1 MLQSIKQLYGNNL
14 VASDGE
20 IGHVKDFYFDE
31 KDWAIRYLVVDT
43 GSWLPGRQ
51 VIISPHA
58 LGSLY
63 QSGKG
68 LRLNLTRKQ
77 IANGPLIELH
87 KPLSRQ
93 SEEEYCR
100 YYGWPCYWQGEGLS
114 GKSGFPIL
122 EQPAKPLPSV
132 SAAANGSRST
142 RSDPRLRATLAA
154 GSYGREGTDWMKSDV
169 CDYMIDPQSWAI
181 RQVVIKTGRRLSCKE
196 IGIPADKV
204 EQIAW
209 DKSTMLVS
217 LMKEA
222 MEPSSA
228 LCLAPAGAAD

>member
-20 IGHVKDFYFDE
+20 IGHVKDFYFD
-31 KDWAIRYLVVDT
+31 DQNWAIRYVVADT

-51 VIISPHA
+51 VLISPHA
-58 LGSLY
+58 LNGLS
-63 QSGKG
+63 QAGKV
-68 LRLNLTRKQ
+68 LRVNLTCEQ
-77 IANGPLIELH
+77 IEKSPSIASH
-87 KPLSRQ
+87 KPVSRQ
-93 SEEEYCR
+93 YEEEYYR
-100 YYGWPCYWQGEGLS
+100 YFGWPSYWHGSGLW
-114 GKSGFPIL
+114 GMIDFPVL
-122 EQPAKPLPSV
+122 EQPAKPLQST
-132 SAAANGSRST
+132 SAATNGLRPT
-142 RSDPRLRATLAA
+142 RTDPRLRATRAE

-196 IGIPADKV
+196 IGIPAEKV

-209 DKSTMLVS
+209 DKSTMFVS
-217 LMKEA
+217 LMAET

-228 LCLAPAGAAD
+228 QCLAPAGV